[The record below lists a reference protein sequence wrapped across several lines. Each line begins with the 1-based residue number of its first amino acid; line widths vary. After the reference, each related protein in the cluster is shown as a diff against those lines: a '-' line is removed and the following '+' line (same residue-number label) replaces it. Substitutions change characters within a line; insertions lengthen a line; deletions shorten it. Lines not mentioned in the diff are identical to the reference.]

1 MGAVELARL
10 QEAVQHHRHTVYDP
24 AKAHLDGLRAQVNLP
39 RMPSIEDDVDATVAR
54 CVRCAVRAG
63 ASFNPHPALRNPRTR
78 ALGLAQPARLASLNP
93 RTRPC
98 STRAPDLAQLAR
110 PASLK
115 PALGTWMSVD
125 SRGGHTRPRPS
136 SSRDRP
142 SRLSAAAAA
151 AAAVYIKMINMY
163 RAGGLGHGPYTKKG
177 RRSSLT
183 AVGSSQRANNSVYM

>member
-63 ASFNPHPALRNPRTR
+63 RRST
-78 ALGLAQPARLASLNP
+78 
-93 RTRPC
+93 RTRPR
-98 STRAPDLAQLAR
+98 STRAPGLAQFAR

-115 PALGTWMSVD
+115 TALGTWMSVD
-125 SRGGHTRPRPS
+125 SRGGHTRLRPS